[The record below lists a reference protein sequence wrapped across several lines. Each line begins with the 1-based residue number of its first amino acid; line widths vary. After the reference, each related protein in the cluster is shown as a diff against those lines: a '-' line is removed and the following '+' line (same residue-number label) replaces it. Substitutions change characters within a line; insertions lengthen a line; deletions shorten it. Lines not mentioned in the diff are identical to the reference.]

1 MPSSTRRCPAAVWS
15 KLGAFGF
22 QRPGSRRSIMI
33 DRREL
38 LATAVNL
45 GLLPNTVEKDYVLGW
60 LLAGIFNH
68 PALIDKWVF
77 KGGTCLKKCYFETYR
92 FSEDLDF
99 TLRDESHL
107 NVDFLTGT
115 FHEISTWVYEQ
126 TGIDLPPDK
135 VYFEIFQNRR
145 ARPAAQGRISY
156 RGPIAPSSR
165 DLPRIKLDLTADEL
179 LALPPIDRP
188 VSHPCSDA
196 PEGGIM
202 ARCYSY
208 EEGFAEKVR
217 ALAERA
223 RPRDLYDV
231 VNLFRHD
238 EFHPAAPVIHD
249 TLSKKCTFKGIP
261 FPTLATLSPLHEDLV
276 ADWPVMLTHQLPSL
290 PPVEAFWSE
299 LPALFVWID
308 GGRQPAI
315 PAAFPLTP
323 GDVVIRSPAGTLSI
337 PGMASTAPLE
347 VIRFAASNRL
357 CVELDYMDE
366 EGTRSVR
373 IIEPYSLRR
382 TQAGDIVLHAVRAD
396 NQLHRS
402 YRVDRVRGAST
413 TQRTFTPRYAVEL
426 TPTGPISAPP
436 TSQGSRIAVPRTVGR
451 RASSRSGPIHVY
463 ECPRCNKRFEHS
475 KRDPTLRAHKD
486 QNGWPCHG

>member
-1 MPSSTRRCPAAVWS
+1 V
-15 KLGAFGF
+15 
-22 QRPGSRRSIMI
+22 I

-38 LATAVNL
+38 LAAAANL
-45 GLLPNTVEKDYVLGW
+45 GLLPNVVEKDYVLGW

-68 PALIDKWVF
+68 PVLAEKWVF

-99 TLRDESHL
+99 TLTDESHL
-107 NVDFLTGT
+107 NVDFLVET
-115 FHEISTWVYEQ
+115 FREISAWVYEQ
-126 TGIDLPPDK
+126 TGIELPPEK
-135 VYFEIFQNRR
+135 VHFEVFRNRR
-145 ARPAAQGRISY
+145 DRPAGQGRISY
-156 RGPIAPSSR
+156 RGPIAPST
-165 DLPRIKLDLTADEL
+165 DLPRIKLDITSDEVL
-179 LALPPIDRP
+179 VLPPVDRP
-188 VSHPCSDA
+188 VSHPYSDA
-196 PEGGIM
+196 PDGGIM

-208 EEGFAEKVR
+208 EEVFAEKMR

-249 TLSKKCTFKGIP
+249 TLAKKCTFKGIT
-261 FPTLATLSPLHEDLV
+261 FPTLLTLSPLHEDLV

-299 LPALFVWID
+299 LPALFVWIE

-315 PAAFPLTP
+315 PAAFPLTR

-366 EGTRSVR
+366 EGRRSVR

-382 TQAGDIVLHAVRAD
+382 TQAGDIVLHGVRAD

-402 YRVDRVRGAST
+402 YRVDRIRGAST

-426 TPTGPISAPP
+426 TPTGPISVPPVTYAPRVSSPRAATRSRTAGHAGP
-436 TSQGSRIAVPRTVGR
+436 TY
-451 RASSRSGPIHVY
+451 VY
-463 ECPRCNKRFEHS
+463 ECSWCNKRFERS
-475 KRDPTLRAHKD
+475 KRDPALRAHKD
-486 QNGWPCHG
+486 KNGWPCSGRHGVWVDTKW